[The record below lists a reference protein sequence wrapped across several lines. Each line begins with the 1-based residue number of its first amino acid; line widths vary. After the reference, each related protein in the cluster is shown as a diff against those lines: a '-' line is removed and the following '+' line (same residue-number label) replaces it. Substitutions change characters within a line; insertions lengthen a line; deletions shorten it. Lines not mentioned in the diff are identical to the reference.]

1 MKLISNPFALRRW
14 LIIVLFLL
22 AVVAISGG
30 VWRYGY
36 VQALGQLAQRGRV
49 DLALATDRLT
59 GQLQQYQQL
68 AVLTADHPVVRD
80 VLAGAGP
87 ERAEQLLLKAA
98 DKTAAL
104 DLVVV
109 DPNGFVIV
117 SANNLTARN
126 LSDRAHWRRA
136 LQGAMGE
143 EHGVINAT
151 GQRTYSFAAPVFSAD
166 NADKGKVQG
175 ALIVVA
181 NIDRIEEEWR
191 GARPSIFF
199 TNTGTDT
206 GAGTGGE
213 VFITNRSELLYWR
226 RQADGQLIP
235 NTGVSTSFGAR
246 NVGGYEL
253 WLTDWSAYVP
263 ARGLHLEQDLPAI
276 AMRAEALIDVDP
288 ARRLAGLQAAVVAA
302 VFLTFGALT
311 LIATTRRDALAQANA
326 VLEDRVAAR
335 TKELSQ
341 ANDSLRGEVSERIAA
356 EGALKKAQDDLVQA
370 GKLSALG
377 QMSAG
382 ISHELNQP
390 LMAIR
395 QYAEN
400 GSAFMERGR
409 PERAE
414 ENLSRIA
421 DMAARMAR
429 IIKNLRA
436 FARNESEP
444 VGQID
449 LLHVVNTAVELT
461 EARLKADEVTLNWDA
476 GATDSPLWVRAGD
489 VRLTQVLVNLINN
502 AADAML
508 DQSER
513 RVDIEITAQPRPTI
527 TVRDIGPGL
536 KEPDKVFEPFY
547 STKTVGSS
555 EGMGL
560 GLSISY
566 GLVQSFGGR
575 IRGSNGATGAMFTVE
590 LEPWGEGNTG

>member
-1 MKLISNPFALRRW
+1 MNSIAPSFALRRW
-14 LIIVLFLL
+14 LMIVLFLL
-22 AVVAISGG
+22 AVLAISGG

-80 VLAGAGP
+80 VLAGSGL
-87 ERAEQLLLKAA
+87 ERAEKHLLKAA

-104 DLVVV
+104 DLVLV
-109 DPNGFVIV
+109 DQNGLVIV
-117 SANNLTARN
+117 SANGLTARD
-126 LSDRAHWRRA
+126 LSDRSHWRRA
-136 LQGAMGE
+136 RQGAMGE
-143 EHGVINAT
+143 EHGIIRAT
-151 GQRTYSFAAPVFSAD
+151 GQRSYSFAAPVFGTEG
-166 NADKGKVQG
+166 ADKGKVQG

-199 TNTGTDT
+199 TDT
-206 GAGTGGE
+206 NADLGGE
-213 VFITNRSELLYWR
+213 VFITNRSELLHWR
-226 RQADGQLIP
+226 RQADGRLIP
-235 NTGVSTSFGAR
+235 NTGASTSFGVR

-276 AMRAEALIDVDP
+276 GMRAEALIDVDP

-302 VFLTFGALT
+302 VFLAFGALS
-311 LIATTRRDALAQANA
+311 LIATTRRDALAQVNA
-326 VLEDRVAAR
+326 VLESRVAAR
-335 TKELSQ
+335 TAELSQ
-341 ANDSLRGEVSERIAA
+341 ANDSLRSEVAERIAA
-356 EGALKKAQDDLVQA
+356 EQALKKAQDDLVQA

-409 PERAE
+409 PERAN

-444 VGQID
+444 VGQVD
-449 LLHVVNTAVELT
+449 LVHVVNTAVELT
-461 EARLKADEVTLNWDA
+461 EARLRADAVTLDWDA

-508 DQSER
+508 DQEDRLVRIVINSGQR
-513 RVDIEITAQPRPTI
+513 LSV
-527 TVRDIGPGL
+527 TVRDIGPGI

-547 STKTVGSS
+547 STKTVGTS

-575 IRGSNGATGAMFTVE
+575 IRGSNAATGAMFTVE
-590 LEPWGEGNTG
+590 LERWTEGNAG

>member
-1 MKLISNPFALRRW
+1 MTSAGLRRLSVIFLFLISVAAL
-14 LIIVLFLL
+14 
-22 AVVAISGG
+22 SGG
-30 VWRYGY
+30 VWHYGY

-68 AVLTADHPVVRD
+68 AVLTADHPMMRN
-80 VLAGAGP
+80 VLAGGGQEQA
-87 ERAEQLLLKAA
+87 ERYLLKAA

-104 DLVVV
+104 DLVLLDAAGQVV
-109 DPNGFVIV
+109 V
-117 SANNLTARN
+117 SANDLTEQDLSTRPHWLRAR
-126 LSDRAHWRRA
+126 H
-136 LQGAMGE
+136 GAMGE
-143 EHGVINAT
+143 EHGIISST
-151 GQRTYSFAAPVFSAD
+151 GQRTYSFAAPVF
-166 NADKGKVQG
+166 GPQGQVLG

-191 GARPSIFF
+191 GARPSIYF
-199 TNTGTDT
+199 TDVSGT
-206 GAGTGGE
+206 
-213 VFITNRSELLYWR
+213 VFISNRSELLYWQRHTDGRLVPPEYALGGAEPDFEER
-226 RQADGQLIP
+226 R
-235 NTGVSTSFGAR
+235 
-246 NVGGYEL
+246 VGGYDL
-253 WLTDWSAYVP
+253 WLTDWSPYVP
-263 ARGLHLEQDLPAI
+263 ARGLHLAQDLPAI
-276 AMRAEALIDVDP
+276 SMKAEALIDVDP
-288 ARRLAGLQAAVVAA
+288 ARRLAGLQAAAVAA
-302 VFLTFGALT
+302 VFLAFGALSY
-311 LIATTRRDALAQANA
+311 LATERRRALALANA
-326 VLEDRVAAR
+326 DLETRVAAR
-335 TKELSQ
+335 TAELSE
-341 ANDSLRGEVSERIAA
+341 ANSTLRREVAERLAA
-356 EGALKKAQDDLVQA
+356 EAALKQAQNDLVQA

-409 PERAE
+409 PEKAE

-444 VGQID
+444 LGKVELVQ
-449 LLHVVNTAVELT
+449 VVNTAVELT
-461 EARLKADEVTLNWDA
+461 EARLKTDAVRLDWDA
-476 GATDSPLWVRAGD
+476 GATGSPLWVRAGD

-508 DQSER
+508 DQEER
-513 RVDIEITAQPRPTI
+513 LIQISINAQERLSV
-527 TVRDIGPGL
+527 TVRDIGPGI

-566 GLVQSFGGR
+566 GLVQSFGGK
-575 IRGSNGATGAMFTVE
+575 IRGSNAQADGGSGALFTVE
-590 LEPWGEGNTG
+590 LERWVEGHKQ

>member
-1 MKLISNPFALRRW
+1 MKTATLRRVAVI
-14 LIIVLFLL
+14 LLFLL
-22 AVVAISGG
+22 SVAVIAGG

-59 GQLQQYQQL
+59 GQLQRYQQL
-68 AVLTADHPVVRD
+68 AVLTADHPVVRS
-80 VLAGAGP
+80 VLAGAGVGQ
-87 ERAEQLLLKAA
+87 AEAHLLEAA

-104 DLVVV
+104 DLVLVDHRGQVV
-109 DPNGFVIV
+109 V
-117 SANNLTARN
+117 SANGVMAGDVSTEV
-126 LSDRAHWRRA
+126 HVRRA
-136 LQGAMGE
+136 RQGAMGE
-143 EHGVINAT
+143 AHGVLDT
-151 GQRTYSFAAPVFSAD
+151 GKRIYSFAAPVFSPS
-166 NADKGKVQG
+166 GKVQG
-175 ALIVVA
+175 ALVVVA
-181 NIDRIEEEWR
+181 DIDRIEEEWR

-199 TNTGTDT
+199 TN
-206 GAGTGGE
+206 AGGE

-226 RQADGQLIP
+226 RQQDGQLIP
-235 NTGVSTSFGAR
+235 PDGASTTFGVR
-246 NVGGYEL
+246 LVGGYEL
-253 WLTDWSAYVP
+253 WLTNWSAYVP
-263 ARGLHLEQDLPAI
+263 ARGLHLAQDLPAI
-276 AMRAEALIDVDP
+276 SMMAEALIDVDP
-288 ARRLAGLQAAVVAA
+288 ARRLAGLQAAAVAA
-302 VFLTFGALT
+302 VFLAFGALSF
-311 LIATTRRDALAQANA
+311 LATERRRALAQAN
-326 VLEDRVAAR
+326 VILESRVEERTAELSQTNETLRREVAERVAA
-335 TKELSQ
+335 
-341 ANDSLRGEVSERIAA
+341 EV
-356 EGALKKAQDDLVQA
+356 ALKKAQDDLVQA

-400 GSAFMERGR
+400 GNAFMARGK

-444 VGQID
+444 VSKVD
-449 LLHVVNTAVELT
+449 LVQVVNTAVELT
-461 EARLKADEVTLNWDA
+461 EARLKADFVRLDWDPALA
-476 GATDSPLWVRAGD
+476 GSPLWVRAGD

-502 AADAML
+502 AADAMM
-508 DQSER
+508 DQEER
-513 RVDIEITAQPRPTI
+513 LVQIVINPANPLSV
-527 TVRDIGPGL
+527 TVRDIGPGI

-566 GLVQSFGGR
+566 GLVQSFGGK
-575 IRGSNGATGAMFTVE
+575 IRGSNAATGAMFTVE
-590 LEPWGEGNTG
+590 LEPWTEEAVA